1 MVRDYETPT
10 VPRPW
15 GTYARHWAARL
26 GLAHKHI
33 SLVCSPDRYGIPV
46 VLRVLGA
53 DGSTYTSTRR
63 GSDADDAVERRANFL
78 SAVREDRFQ
87 TVELD
92 VAGHYV
98 GEGMI
103 DCGLCG
109 DEPAHEEWQHVVL
122 RELVRVAE
130 PPPDQPESLDPD
142 AADDVERVALDRRVV
157 ELLATA

>member
-15 GTYARHWAARL
+15 DTYARHWAARV
-26 GLAHKHI
+26 GLRHKKI

-46 VLRVLGA
+46 VLRVIEA
-53 DGSTYTSTRR
+53 DGVIHTSTRR
-63 GSDADDAVERRANFL
+63 GSDADDAVERRARFL
-78 SAVREDRFQ
+78 AAVHEDRFQ

-103 DCGLCG
+103 DCGLCVN
-109 DEPAHEEWQHVVL
+109 EPPHEEWQHVVL

-130 PPPDQPESLDPD
+130 PPTDQPGILDPD
-142 AADDVERVALDRRVV
+142 DADDAERAALDRRVV